1 MSRTTL
7 VILVAA
13 ALTAAVPSHAFGWG
27 CSRSFSG
34 SGRFGG
40 SFSHS
45 GSTTGGWGDFSHSGS
60 TSYTNRYGQTYSGS
74 HSGSGT
80 YGYGGV
86 NYHGSYSNSW
96 GGSGTYHGSAYH
108 TGYYGGPSY
117 YGYHGVTYNTTYNN
131 GCCCCSTG
139 GAFAAGM
146 VTGAVTGAAVAAATH
161 PTSTTY
167 VYPSSGVYY
176 PSGNTTVNVVNNSG
190 ESMPGAD
197 AIGTQST
204 QLPPGAK
211 VMNVNGQQFFQSG
224 PNWWQMRTGPAG
236 PYYVVVPAP

>member
-1 MSRTTL
+1 MSRKPIVL
-7 VILVAA
+7 L
-13 ALTAAVPSHAFGWG
+13 ALTTAIAASVPTEALGWG

-34 SGRFGG
+34 TGRYGG

-45 GSTTGGWGDFSHSGS
+45 GSTSGGWGDFSHSGS
-60 TSYTNRYGQTYSGS
+60 SSYTSPSGQTYSGS

-96 GGSGTYHGSAYH
+96 GGSGSYSGSAYH

-146 VTGAVTGAAVAAATH
+146 VTGAAVAAASQPVST
-161 PTSTTY
+161 TTY
-167 VYPSSGVYY
+167 VYPSSGVYVAPTY
-176 PSGNTTVNVVNNSG
+176 SG

-236 PYYVVVPAP
+236 VYYVVVPAP